1 VIYHHLPYEHPSL
14 VAKSTIFKSNFNP
27 HPRSCPGSRAGGTSK
42 VLGGAAEQS
51 TMAAEKSPN

>member
-27 HPRSCPGSRAGGTSK
+27 DPRSCPGSRAGGASK